1 MSKRGLLIVVSG
13 FSGAGKSTVTKYLV
27 QNYPG
32 YALSISATTRDPRP
46 GEVEGKDYFYV
57 TKEHFREMIAS
68 DSLMEYAEYTDN
80 YYGTPKAFVEEQLAK
95 GNNVIL
101 EIEVQGA
108 FIIKDKYPDAV
119 LVFVTAPSMETLI
132 KRLRDRKTETE
143 EKIQKRIAQMSREYR
158 YIPRYEYYV
167 LNDEVEKAA
176 ERLDAVIRSE
186 SYRTE
191 RCPEILE
198 DIEKYLGGT
207 K

>member
-158 YIPRYEYYV
+158 YIPRYEY
-167 LNDEVEKAA
+167 
-176 ERLDAVIRSE
+176 
-186 SYRTE
+186 
-191 RCPEILE
+191 
-198 DIEKYLGGT
+198 
-207 K
+207 